1 MKTLLFALAL
11 ASSLQA
17 GQLITWKR
25 IQLTDKFYA
34 EGATFADVN
43 NDGKM
48 DIISGPYWYEGP
60 DWKTKH
66 AFYAPKEFSIN
77 GYSDNFFAYAYDFN
91 GDGWKDILVL
101 GFPGKEARL
110 YMNPGKFGTDEP
122 WATSIVADVVDN
134 ESPTFTDITGDGKP
148 EIVCSTGGKL
158 GYFEP
163 DWSKPTEKWKFV
175 AVSDDQKMGK
185 FTHGLGVG
193 DVNGDGKMDLLEA
206 RHWWEHTD
214 TGLWKQHTFAPGIG
228 GGAQMFAYDFD
239 GDGRN
244 DVFTSLQAHR
254 YGVSV
259 FLNHAGNEGAQWEK
273 RMLAS
278 EQPYDNDYGIVFS
291 QPHASCLADVN
302 GDGVQDIIVG
312 KRYWAHNGHDPDER
326 SARVIYWYETK
337 RLPGGKVDFI
347 PHLIDANS
355 GVGTDVQAGDVN
367 GDGLVDVVVGN
378 KAGVFVLLQQREEVS
393 AATAA
398 QMEPKKMYGPGL
410 MPQKD
415 YAHGQTPKEAVKAMQ
430 LPAGFKAELI
440 AGEPELVQPIA
451 MCWDERGRLWVV
463 EGMSYPQPRAPGA
476 GKDRILIFEDTKG
489 NGTFDK
495 RTVFAEGL
503 SLVSGI
509 EVGFGGVWVGA
520 APYLMFIADKDR
532 DDKPDVTPVPHP
544 VPGLSFP
551 AEILLDGWGSQDTH
565 ETLNSFIWGPD
576 GWLYGCQGVFTYS
589 NVGKPGAPD
598 SERAPLNCCVWRYHP
613 VRHQF
618 EVFAHGTSNPW
629 GLDYDQ
635 NGEFFVTACVIPHL
649 YHIVPGA
656 RYQRQG
662 GQHFNPYTYEDIK
675 TIADHAH
682 YAGNIRDN
690 AHWGTRDSGSIV
702 GDDTNA
708 DGGGHAHCGLAIY
721 QSSQFPATYRN
732 QLIFGNLHGH
742 RLVTDY
748 LDPHGSTYM
757 GKHGSD
763 FMRSNDM
770 NFIPV
775 TQKVGPDGALYVS
788 DWSDKQV
795 CHRGSSAVELWDRSN
810 GRIFRISYAGEQG
823 SVGTPARNQ
832 KDGGEAGVS
841 SVAGVFDPGG
851 AGQASKPNGPSPT
864 SASTKS
870 IGGSKSSVSG
880 VTDPSYRIPKAPFDL
895 WKESDET
902 LVRLAVQTDN
912 EWFARMAR
920 RVLRDRVAADGTKD
934 MVDEDKVSS
943 NGRRYDV
950 GERLLRLSSQPL
962 APASMLRVRWVEE
975 SIRYIQTGDLK
986 NLGGE
991 PQESIR
997 AWLVRCIGNEPV
1009 GLAHRKEEFSK
1020 DDPFHGKSTGIWFE
1034 DLEHD
1039 LIVLATKEPSAVVRR
1054 ELASLLQKLPVP
1066 KRGAIASALLKH
1078 GEDKED
1084 PYIPLLIWY
1093 GIEPLVGADPKAGLE
1108 LAKLSKL
1115 DKVTGFIY
1123 RRLGAEEA
1131 GRTGLITLAAES
1143 KDPAQR
1149 ETLLHT
1155 VIEAARAG
1163 NKIVMPGDWAALKG
1177 KLGDAPAVTELEAF
1191 MGVPEAKQTFRAQLA
1206 NKSLPAAQREA
1217 ALSLLLHV
1225 RDSETASLLQAIIR
1239 SDDKSLSHRAVQG
1252 LATLAHPGT
1261 PALLIEKLASF
1272 DAPTKNEAINTL
1284 ATTVAGARLLLGA
1297 VKAKQVP
1304 LTMLSPFLARQ
1315 MDALKDAQ
1323 VTALLKEVWG
1333 DLNAPKAD
1341 LPERKAK
1348 FRAILTAAALAK
1360 TDPAK
1365 GKLVFMG
1372 ICGQCHKLFGEGQN
1386 VGPDLTGSNRAN
1398 LDYLL
1403 DNVLDPN
1410 AVIGKA
1416 YQLNIFEL
1424 KDGRITSGVVKE
1436 ETPAAY
1442 RIAMPGGFEQTL
1454 TVAEVKKRT
1463 ISKVSTM
1470 PEGIFEVLPQEQLIQ
1485 LVAYLQSHAS
1495 GPAKGGPAVKVP
1507 GALEGEELK
1516 VIEVKGGNTK
1526 VQGMGGFGNAWSGG
1540 KHLWWTGARP
1550 GSTLTLELPVAD
1562 KGKYAL
1568 TAALTKAKDYGIIDV
1583 SLDGKPVATD
1593 YDGFNGPQ
1601 VIHSGELDWGAH
1613 DLDKGAHKLVF
1624 TIKGA
1629 NPEAVKSFMVGLD
1642 YVRLEKK

>member
-1 MKTLLFALAL
+1 
-11 ASSLQA
+11 
-17 GQLITWKR
+17 
-25 IQLTDKFYA
+25 
-34 EGATFADVN
+34 
-43 NDGKM
+43 
-48 DIISGPYWYEGP
+48 
-60 DWKTKH
+60 
-66 AFYAPKEFSIN
+66 
-77 GYSDNFFAYAYDFN
+77 
-91 GDGWKDILVL
+91 
-101 GFPGKEARL
+101 
-110 YMNPGKFGTDEP
+110 
-122 WATSIVADVVDN
+122 
-134 ESPTFTDITGDGKP
+134 
-148 EIVCSTGGKL
+148 
-158 GYFEP
+158 
-163 DWSKPTEKWKFV
+163 
-175 AVSDDQKMGK
+175 MGK

-214 TGLWKQHTFAPGIG
+214 SGLWKQHTFAPGIG

-378 KAGVFVLLQQREEVS
+378 KAGVFLLLQQREEVS
-393 AATAA
+393 TATAT

-532 DDKPDVTPVPHP
+532 DDKPDATPVPHP

-613 VRHQF
+613 VRHEF

-682 YAGNIRDN
+682 YAGNPRPDVSHDT
-690 AHWGTRDSGSIV
+690 ATGAGIV
-702 GDDTNA
+702 NDDTNA
-708 DGGGHAHCGLAIY
+708 EGGGHAHCGLAIY

-832 KDGGEAGVS
+832 NNGGEAGVS

-851 AGQASKPNGPSPT
+851 AGQSSKPNGPSPA
-864 SASTKS
+864 SATAKS
-870 IGGSKSSVSG
+870 VGGSKPSASG
-880 VTDPSYRIPKAPFDL
+880 VTDPSYSIPKAPFDL
-895 WKESDET
+895 WKENDVT
-902 LVRLAVQTDN
+902 LVRLAVQTNN
-912 EWFARMAR
+912 EWFSRMAR
-920 RVLRDRVAADGTKD
+920 RVLTERAESLRPAVRAARNLYGPNKAPDFDGKVAEAKTPGVGAMLVLWDDLLCNGTGTQGYLRGLWTLFGIDADEEHKHELALASYGTLD
-934 MVDEDKVSS
+934 
-943 NGRRYDV
+943 
-950 GERLLRLSSQPL
+950 PAIL
-962 APASMLRVRWVEE
+962 AAGVR
-975 SIRYIQTGDLK
+975 
-986 NLGGE
+986 
-991 PQESIR
+991 
-997 AWLVRCIGNEPV
+997 
-1009 GLAHRKEEFSK
+1009 
-1020 DDPFHGKSTGIWFE
+1020 
-1034 DLEHD
+1034 
-1039 LIVLATKEPSAVVRR
+1039 LATSSDAAFLLKLAQSASVPVIRR
-1054 ELASLLQKLPVP
+1054 ELASALQRLPL
-1066 KRGAIASALLKH
+1066 KDRSGLATALLAH

-1084 PYIPLLIWY
+1084 PCIPLLIWY

-1108 LAKLSKL
+1108 LAKVSKL

-1131 GRTGLITLAAES
+1131 GRTSLITLAAES
-1143 KDPAQR
+1143 KDLAQLT
-1149 ETLLHT
+1149 TLLNT

-1163 NKIVMPGDWAALKG
+1163 NKIVMPPNWAELKAKVVQG
-1177 KLGDAPAVTELEAF
+1177 FSPSDKASSKTEPDGLKPITTLVTELEAF
-1191 MGVPEAKQTFRAQLA
+1191 MGVPKAKLTFRTQLTD
-1206 NKSLPAAQREA
+1206 KSLPAAQREA

-1225 RDSETASLLQAIIR
+1225 RDNETASLLQAIIR
-1239 SDDKSLSHRAVQG
+1239 ADDKALSHRAVQG

-1272 DAPTKNEAINTL
+1272 DAPTRNEAINTL
-1284 ATTVAGARLLLGA
+1284 ATTAAGARLLLGA
-1297 VKAKQVP
+1297 VKAKQVL

-1323 VTALLKEVWG
+1323 VNALLKEVWG

-1360 TDPAK
+1360 TDAAK

-1470 PEGIFEVLPQEQLIQ
+1470 PEGIFEALPQEQLIQ

-1495 GPAKGGPAVKVP
+1495 GPAKGVPAVKVT

-1516 VIEVKGGNTK
+1516 VIEVKGGSTK
-1526 VQGMGGFGNAWSGG
+1526 VQGMGGFGNPWSGG
-1540 KHLWWTGARP
+1540 KQLWWTGARP

-1562 KGKYAL
+1562 KGKYVL
-1568 TAALTKAKDYGIIDV
+1568 KAALTKAKDYGIIDV
-1583 SLDGKPVATD
+1583 SLDGEPVATD
-1593 YDGFNGPQ
+1593 YDGFNTPQ

-1613 DLDKGAHKLVF
+1613 DLDKGSHKLQL

-1629 NPEAVKSFMVGLD
+1629 NPEAVKSFMVGID